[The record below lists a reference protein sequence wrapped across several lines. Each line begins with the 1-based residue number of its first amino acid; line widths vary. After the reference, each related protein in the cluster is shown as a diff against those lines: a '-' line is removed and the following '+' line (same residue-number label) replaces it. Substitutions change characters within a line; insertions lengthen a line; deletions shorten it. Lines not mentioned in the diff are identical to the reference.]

1 MCKTNFIK
9 AAKNLRGIATAK
21 MVEHWRASEKITI
34 LEAKQLFDCE
44 FWVTQYYFLRL
55 YSTLYMPRFNLGV
68 KLRTV
73 KVV

>member
-44 FWVTQYYFLRL
+44 FWVYQYYFLRL
-55 YSTLYMPRFNLGV
+55 YSTLYNV
-68 KLRTV
+68 HA
-73 KVV
+73 

>member
-21 MVEHWRASEKITI
+21 MVEQWRASEKITI

-44 FWVTQYYFLRL
+44 FWVYQYYFLRL
-55 YSTLYMPRFNLGV
+55 YSTLYMPKFNLGV